1 MARQFVVG
9 DYRGQIKLD
18 LACTYMFLVL
28 VVSSKSCNLEML
40 AKSTGAERTGWLLIL
55 ICMLICRRIL
65 HKLHERWE
73 RTRERG
79 QRARIAPLGRVDATP
94 LRPLGRIDDDERAD
108 SRGRGAGNPEL
119 AA

>member
-1 MARQFVVG
+1 M
-9 DYRGQIKLD
+9 D
-18 LACTYMFLVL
+18 LACTYTFLVL
-28 VVSSKSCNLEML
+28 VLSTKSCNLETL
-40 AKSTGAERTGWLLIL
+40 AKSTGAERMGWLLIL
-55 ICMLICRRIL
+55 IAVLIFRRVL
-65 HKLHERWE
+65 LKPCEWWE